1 MEQLNEPSN
10 CGVLWKADHA
20 GPDVAV
26 MSGNYLDDVAHLPCL
41 SIVGG
46 SRHVES
52 LRHSP
57 ADCLRLS
64 ERCAEMTLVCTGI
77 PCASASRVK
86 SNSLS
91 LYLQCRV
98 SSSDEGTVGSPLCID
113 KDIRRLPTRK
123 CAGVSGSGS
132 SESVAAS

>member
-1 MEQLNEPSN
+1 MSAL
-10 CGVLWKADHA
+10 GVSSSSPPIGRSSIGREDEAIEWTVELWCPKADHA

-26 MSGNYLDDVAHLPCL
+26 MFGNYLDDVAHLPCL

-77 PCASASRVK
+77 PCTSASRVK

-91 LYLQCRV
+91 L
-98 SSSDEGTVGSPLCID
+98 
-113 KDIRRLPTRK
+113 
-123 CAGVSGSGS
+123 
-132 SESVAAS
+132 